1 VWRSRASTRR
11 EKAKTLRIRRAL
23 IRKYDE
29 ELFHSF
35 TVIASHKMR
44 TGFTDFQPYNE
55 VPTLLLYFS
64 SSGEIVYEIS
74 IKYPGH

>member
-1 VWRSRASTRR
+1 MPIEPYKQDAGGFMMPPGSALASPVSRGEYGSCF
-11 EKAKTLRIRRAL
+11 EP
-23 IRKYDE
+23 
-29 ELFHSF
+29 
-35 TVIASHKMR
+35 
-44 TGFTDFQPYNE
+44 TGFTDFQPYHE